1 MEAIGMVE
9 SNSIGRGI
17 DATDAMLKRAAV
29 EVIYSRSVCPGKY
42 IVLVTGLIADVES
55 SIEAGVEQVGSTF
68 VDELIL
74 PNVHSSIIPAL
85 RQATPVLKL
94 EALGILESF
103 TAASIIV
110 ASDIA
115 AKAATVDMI
124 EIRMAIAL
132 GGKAFCTFT
141 GDEASVQE
149 SVASGA
155 EYLRS
160 KGLLVSEVVIPGPHR
175 DILPFLL

>member
-9 SNSIGRGI
+9 TNSIGTGI
-17 DATDAMLKRAAV
+17 DATDAMLKRADV
-29 EVIYSRSVCPGKY
+29 EVLYSRSVCPGKY
-42 IVLVTGLIADVES
+42 IVLVTGLVADIETSV
-55 SIEAGVEQVGSTF
+55 EAGVEQVGSTL
-68 VDELIL
+68 VDTLIL
-74 PNVHSSIIPAL
+74 PNVHGSIIPAL
-85 RQATPVLKL
+85 KQATPILGL
-94 EALGILESF
+94 QALGILESF

-141 GDEASVQE
+141 GDEASVQA
-149 SVASGA
+149 SVAAGA

-175 DILPFLL
+175 EILPFLL